1 MRVLNNGAQRASRR
15 PRSGRLLALFASIL
29 ALFVLIS
36 LPATASAASI
46 KVVIVVG
53 PVEGSTAKYISDAR
67 TLAAQARRYG
77 ANVIE
82 IYSPRATWFKVK
94 KAAQGANIFI
104 YLGHG
109 NGSPSPYPY
118 STATKNGVGLNRLA
132 GHGNSNVKYYGSA
145 YIKLIRMA
153 PNSVVI
159 LNHLCYS
166 AGNSEPGRAAP
177 SPSVARQR
185 IDNYGSSFLR
195 TGARAVFAEPKGS
208 AGYILTGL
216 FTTSKSMREIFVSH
230 GSWTVAFKSSKTPGA
245 TIIARP
251 TVRSVTGFL
260 NVTATDF
267 LGG

>member
-1 MRVLNNGAQRASRR
+1 M
-15 PRSGRLLALFASIL
+15 LALFASIL
-29 ALFVLIS
+29 ALLVLIS

-53 PVEGSTAKYISDAR
+53 PVEGSTAKYISNAR
-67 TLAAQARRYG
+67 TLAPLGAQLRRQRDRDLQPAGDLVQGQDRPPPAR
-77 ANVIE
+77 
-82 IYSPRATWFKVK
+82 TC
-94 KAAQGANIFI
+94 FI

-118 STATKNGVGLNRLA
+118 STTTKNGVGLNRLA

-145 YIKLIRMA
+145 YIKLITMA

-195 TGARAVFAEPKGS
+195 TGARAVFAEPKGN
-208 AGYILTGL
+208 AGYILSGL
-216 FTTSKSMREIFVSH
+216 FNELEVD
-230 GSWTVAFKSSKTPGA
+230 A
-245 TIIARP
+245 
-251 TVRSVTGFL
+251 
-260 NVTATDF
+260 
-267 LGG
+267 